1 MADVGEEQVAAAED
15 NPTMAS
21 EEPQQRSRLLSLAP
35 ELRNAIYELSVT
47 NLTCTV
53 QVDIIASDPLH
64 QGRVVH
70 PDDIL
75 RFKLGLPGLYYACRS
90 THNEFPLSDFYANN
104 TFVFTDDAMDEK
116 VLDAF
121 FSTFPEAVRSIRSIR
136 VSITR
141 ENASAPCLTEGIF
154 NVSFA
159 LRKLDN
165 GKVKVEELRT
175 IAEQGSTYS
184 EDEVCLCELLRLA
197 GEGTRQNHSAVVVLR
212 DFLAVCDYVGAP
224 DDRFAW
230 YDRTYEP
237 ACPGCGTPE
246 LRDPG

>member
-1 MADVGEEQVAAAED
+1 MADAGDQQVAAAGD
-15 NPTMAS
+15 NPDMAS

-47 NLTCTV
+47 DLTCTV
-53 QVDIIASDPLH
+53 QVEIIASGSLH

-75 RFKLGLPGLYYACRS
+75 RFKLGLSGLYYACRS

-104 TFVFTDDAMDEK
+104 TFIFGDSAMDEK
-116 VLDAF
+116 VLNAF
-121 FSTFPEAVRSIRSIR
+121 ILTCPEAARSIRSIR
-136 VSITR
+136 VSIAR
-141 ENASAPCLTEGIF
+141 ENTSTPCLTEGIF
-154 NVSFA
+154 NVNFA

-184 EDEVCLCELLRLA
+184 EDEVCLCELLQLA

-224 DDRFAW
+224 DDRFRW
-230 YDRTYEP
+230 YDRAFGTV
-237 ACPGCGTPE
+237 CPGCGTPE
-246 LRDPG
+246 LRGPG